1 MTPAGRLLRT
11 GRRLWAAGGLTIA
24 QLRHHKLRL
33 GLAVLGIVLAVLATT
48 LLAGVGLGVL
58 DTGQAQFDAA
68 DRDLWVTAGE
78 TRLTAAGGGGFEN
91 SLQNS
96 RKVADEMGTHDGVDN
111 TVPMSFETVYV
122 ATGPDEDFRTFIAT
136 GVSSGGSI
144 VTINEGEDLRGDP
157 HYAGGTYE
165 GEMTH
170 ELLLDRETARDLN
183 VSIGDTLNV
192 GGSLAAA
199 RENEFTVVGY
209 SPTYERMLGTPTV
222 TIPLSELHQITSNTG
237 TEPATFITVSV
248 DDDADVEAV
257 QADLQE
263 AHPEY
268 EIRTN
273 SEQLEATL
281 QEQVLVLA
289 AAIALVVL
297 AVGAG
302 IALTVALLGLVV
314 YQQRQEFAALK
325 AQGISAST
333 LVVTVIGQGLIIG
346 TLGGV
351 IAVLLTAPMVDV
363 LNRLAALVVGF
374 DGLVQTA
381 EPIYLGGLAIAIGI
395 GTVAAAIAGWRVG
408 RTPVLEH
415 L

>member
-1 MTPAGRLLRT
+1 MNPARWLLRT
-11 GRRLWAAGGLTIA
+11 GRRLWAAGGLTVA

-33 GLAVLGIVLAVLATT
+33 GLAVFGIVLAVLATT
-48 LLAGVGLGVL
+48 LLAGAGVGVL
-58 DTGQAQFDAA
+58 ETGQAQFDAA

-78 TRLTAAGGGGFEN
+78 TRITAAGGGGFEN
-91 SLQNS
+91 SLHNS
-96 RKVADEMGTHDGVDN
+96 REVAEEMAAHDGVAY
-111 TVPMSFETVYV
+111 TSPLSFETVYV
-122 ATGPDEDFRTFIAT
+122 ATSLDADFRTFIAT
-136 GVSSGGSI
+136 GVPNGGSVVNI
-144 VTINEGEDLRGDP
+144 DEGEDLRGDP
-157 HYAGGTYE
+157 HYANGTYE

-170 ELLLDRETARDLN
+170 EILLDRETARDLN

-209 SPTYERMLGTPTV
+209 SPTYEQMLGAPTV

-237 TEPATFITVSV
+237 TEPATFITITLE
-248 DDDADVEAV
+248 DDADVETV
-257 QADLQE
+257 QAELQE
-263 AHPEY
+263 AYPEY
-268 EIRTN
+268 DIRTN

-289 AAIALVVL
+289 AASALIVL

-333 LVVTVIGQGLIIG
+333 LVVTVIGQGVIIG

-351 IAVLLTAPMVDV
+351 IAVALTGPMVDL
-363 LNRLAALVVGF
+363 LNRLAAIVVGF

-408 RTPVLEH
+408 RASPLEH